1 MPGRCPEISRHFLA
15 ILVDSLNAKICVMP
29 LLVLAFLLIP
39 LLEIYLLIEIGGLV
53 GVYWTVAAVVG
64 TALAGAALVRRQG
77 LAALH
82 RFRVAVGQGELPA
95 LTIMEGLV
103 LLVAGALLL
112 TPGFFTDALGFACLT
127 PPLRRRFIQ
136 GWLATRLV
144 PGAQNS
150 SAGGTRGDPVEGEFR
165 RLDD

>member
-1 MPGRCPEISRHFLA
+1 MPGRCPESKSPFLA
-15 ILVDSLNAKICVMP
+15 ILVDSLNPKTRVMP

-39 LLEIYLLIEIGGLV
+39 LLEIYLLIEIGGLI
-53 GVYWTVAAVVG
+53 GAYWTVAAVVG

-82 RFRVAVGQGELPA
+82 RFRVAMGQGELPA

-103 LLVAGALLL
+103 LLVAGVLLL

-127 PPLRRRFIQ
+127 SPLRRRFIR
-136 GWLATRLV
+136 GWLVTRLV
-144 PGAQNS
+144 PGAQNPG
-150 SAGGTRGDPVEGEFR
+150 AGRAGQRPVEGEFR

>member
-1 MPGRCPEISRHFLA
+1 
-15 ILVDSLNAKICVMP
+15 MP
-29 LLVLAFLLIP
+29 LLILAFLLIP
-39 LLEIYLLIEIGGLV
+39 LLEIYLLIEIGGLI
-53 GVYWTVAAVVG
+53 GAYWTVAAVVG

-77 LAALH
+77 LAALNH
-82 RFRVAVGQGELPA
+82 FRVAMGQGELPA
-95 LTIMEGLV
+95 LTIMEGLI

-144 PGAQNS
+144 PGAKNPGATGARQS
-150 SAGGTRGDPVEGEFR
+150 PVEGEFR

>member
-1 MPGRCPEISRHFLA
+1 MPTG
-15 ILVDSLNAKICVMP
+15 
-29 LLVLAFLLIP
+29 
-39 LLEIYLLIEIGGLV
+39 
-53 GVYWTVAAVVG
+53 TVAAVVG
-64 TALAGAALVRRQG
+64 TALAGATLVRRQG
-77 LAALH
+77 LAAWH
-82 RFRVAVGQGELPA
+82 RFRITMGQGELPA

-144 PGAQNS
+144 PGVTK
-150 SAGGTRGDPVEGEFR
+150 TRCGLAPVGSPVEGEFR
-165 RLDD
+165 RLGRLICHQGLDSG